1 MAIDDFGMPITWSS
15 EVIEGLADSEI
26 GAPRRGR
33 RSELSDAQLHS
44 QRAQL
49 VQIFEGTWSDIYRE
63 LQKCKKPDDLISI
76 FAPIANPKIWFHGP
90 ISIFCRS
97 SSESA
102 SGATLRRV
110 RAELRS
116 VVELLY
122 KAELLKR
129 RAEDQLHQTSA
140 AFANARGSIRRTVKR
155 ARKKRRKEAWE
166 VEVPY
171 RPLAKREKQL
181 RERLSELE
189 ASFARQE
196 LHRFLKSERYELTP
210 LNLANAAAGLPY
222 MGWRRS
228 TSRSKK
234 APSKIGNGLRYQIF
248 KAVRYL
254 VKNVRRRT
262 EKELVASFREYIP
275 SLPSRYELPK
285 VELAKNWFSLERAIR
300 QAYRSDPL
308 PKALICEITKRYFQ
322 LIQLQS
328 QVEVALTEQ
337 FKLTLSKRPKRLSSQ
352 NVKQDFGTGRND
364 KMMKASG

>member
-1 MAIDDFGMPITWSS
+1 MAIDDFSLPITWSS
-15 EVIEGLADSEI
+15 GLNEDLADSENI
-26 GAPRRGR
+26 APPRGR
-33 RSELSDAQLHS
+33 RSELSDAQLQS
-44 QRAQL
+44 QRSQL
-49 VQIFEGTWSDIYRE
+49 LQIFEGTWSDIYRE
-63 LQKCKKPDDLISI
+63 LQRCKKPDDLIRV
-76 FAPIANPKIWFHGP
+76 FTPITDPKIWFHGP

-116 VVELLY
+116 VVQRLY
-122 KAELLKR
+122 MAELSKR
-129 RAEDQLHQTSA
+129 LAEEKLHQA
-140 AFANARGSIRRTVKR
+140 DWALAQARGSNRRRVKR
-155 ARKKRRKEAWE
+155 GRKKKRKEAWKA
-166 VEVPY
+166 EVPY
-171 RPLAKREKQL
+171 RPLANKEKHL
-181 RERLSELE
+181 RERLLELE
-189 ASFARQE
+189 ASFVRQE
-196 LHRFLKSERYELTP
+196 LHRFLKSKRYELTP

-228 TSRSKK
+228 VSRSKN
-234 APSKIGNGLRYQIF
+234 APSKIGNGLTYQIF

-254 VKNVRRRT
+254 VKNVNRRT
-262 EKELVASFREYIP
+262 EKELVASFRERIP
-275 SLPSRYELPK
+275 SLPSRYQLPK
-285 VELAKNWFSLERAIR
+285 AELAKNWFSLERAIR

-337 FKLTLSKRPKRLSSQ
+337 FKLTLSKPPERLSSQ
-352 NVKQDFGTGRND
+352 DVNRSTGAHRND